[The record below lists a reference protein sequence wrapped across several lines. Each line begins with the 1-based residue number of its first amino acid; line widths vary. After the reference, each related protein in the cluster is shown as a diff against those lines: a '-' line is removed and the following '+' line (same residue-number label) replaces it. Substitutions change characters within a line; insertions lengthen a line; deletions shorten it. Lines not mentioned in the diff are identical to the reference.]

1 LDDDRQKTRRE
12 AVRVSALTVLERDN
26 WICQL
31 CGLEAPKELR
41 GFIHPRAPEVGHV
54 IPVNADGPDDLSN
67 LRCECR
73 GCNSFK
79 GDLTDKE
86 LLAELMQRVADER
99 LTLRPIKHRRMGE
112 AMRAAAKKNR
122 TKLGRPASKIKCEQ
136 VVKAIAETG
145 SLRKAAWKLNISY
158 GLTRKLLQKSKLSS
172 SAR

>member
-1 LDDDRQKTRRE
+1 MSEEFSIFFLKYRGPNSVRGFKILNDRQKARITT
-12 AVRVSALTVLERDN
+12 VKTNALVVLERDN

-41 GFIHPRAPEVGHV
+41 GFIHPRAPEIGHI

-86 LLAELMQRVADER
+86 LLAELMQRIADER
-99 LTLRPIKHRRMGE
+99 LTLRPIKHRRMGD
-112 AMRAAAKKNR
+112 AMRASGK
-122 TKLGRPASKIKCEQ
+122 KLGRPATNQ
-136 VVKAIAETG
+136 D
-145 SLRKAAWKLNISY
+145 
-158 GLTRKLLQKSKLSS
+158 
-172 SAR
+172 